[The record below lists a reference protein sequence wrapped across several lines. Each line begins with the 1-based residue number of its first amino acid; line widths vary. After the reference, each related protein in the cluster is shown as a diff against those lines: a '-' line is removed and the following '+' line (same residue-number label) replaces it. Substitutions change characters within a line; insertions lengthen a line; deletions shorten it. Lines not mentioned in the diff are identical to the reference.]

1 MCSECIAASFHRIVF
16 NSKSSNV
23 TKVQVGVG
31 FIVHQHFQA
40 IPLAYVMV
48 MGTNLL
54 RALSRRVMM
63 MIMMMIHDT

>member
-1 MCSECIAASFHRIVF
+1 L
-16 NSKSSNV
+16 KV

-31 FIVHQHFQA
+31 VMVHQHFQA

-54 RALSRRVMM
+54 RALSWRVMM
-63 MIMMMIHDT
+63 MMMMMIHDS